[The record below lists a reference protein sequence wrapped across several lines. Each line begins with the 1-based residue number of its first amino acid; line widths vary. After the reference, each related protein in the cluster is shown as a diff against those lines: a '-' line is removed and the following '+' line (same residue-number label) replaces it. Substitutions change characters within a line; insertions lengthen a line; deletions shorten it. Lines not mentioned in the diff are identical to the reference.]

1 MELQPGEVLYDLQ
14 SSKYLE
20 RGLFFIEEGILKV
33 ERDRR
38 QKVCR
43 RGTTAYRQSTFSFST
58 NSSLTS
64 RSEFSAR
71 DSALKSSRSEFSPR
85 DSSLNSYSSFGDE
98 LQTSPQK
105 EGEFPSLPTT
115 DETFRLAR
123 LGEGWVVGTME
134 FFFQRKEG
142 IEIAVDECKLHH
154 LPFSK
159 IEEVEEEDP
168 GLVLELY
175 KLLSYL
181 MAERQ
186 EATIGQLATL
196 HSIMSSPACS

>member
-1 MELQPGEVLYDLQ
+1 MDLWRNDRPLQHGVGLSLEKLFHAVPSNHSRTNGEVLYDYQ
-14 SSKYLE
+14 RSNTLE
-20 RGLFFIEEGILKV
+20 RGLFFIEVGILKV
-33 ERDRR
+33 ERNRG
-38 QKVCR
+38 QKAFR
-43 RGTTAYRQSTFSFST
+43 RGG
-58 NSSLTS
+58 SSELS
-64 RSEFSAR
+64 VGSEA
-71 DSALKSSRSEFSPR
+71 SP
-85 DSSLNSYSSFGDE
+85 E
-98 LQTSPQK
+98 EK
-105 EGEFPSLPTT
+105 EGALRDISEKTISETFRDTSGKT
-115 DETFRLAR
+115 DSETFRLAR

-134 FFFQRKEG
+134 FFHHERDGFEV
-142 IEIAVDECKLHH
+142 ALDDCKLHH

-159 IEEVEEEDP
+159 IRQVEKEDP